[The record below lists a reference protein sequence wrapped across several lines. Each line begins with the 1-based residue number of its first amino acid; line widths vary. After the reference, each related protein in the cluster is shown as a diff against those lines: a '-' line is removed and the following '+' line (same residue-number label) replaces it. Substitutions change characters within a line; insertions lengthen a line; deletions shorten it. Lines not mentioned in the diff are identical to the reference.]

1 MQDGYAGDVGDF
13 GKYGLLRW
21 LCRTDEHAP
30 ALQLG
35 VLWYLFDGKDTSP
48 DGGHT
53 QYLDLG
59 CGAGPSPQER
69 LLADCDPDLF
79 KKMRQVVRGGNRSV
93 AAVENSGAL
102 PEGTALYNTPLNF
115 DHTARSERSE
125 ERRKWLDAGLRCIKD
140 ADLVFA
146 DPDNGLEIAS
156 RGRLSL
162 KGPKYVY
169 YDDLLR
175 CWELGKSLVVYHH
188 LGRKGDA
195 QEQIA
200 RRSGELRH
208 RLRGAKPIALRFRR
222 RTSRVY
228 FVLAQPR
235 HASRLTR
242 RIEVF
247 LASSWGGANPP
258 HFDRVGS

>member
-1 MQDGYAGDVGDF
+1 MGDVGDF
-13 GKYGLLRW
+13 GKYGLLRR
-21 LCRTDEHAP
+21 LCRADEHGA
-30 ALQLG
+30 ALHLG
-35 VLWYLFDGKDTSP
+35 VLWYRFDGKDTSQ

-69 LLADCDPDLF
+69 LLAHCDPDLF
-79 KKMRQVVRGGNRSV
+79 GKMREVVGGKKRCV
-93 AAVENSGAL
+93 VAVEKSGAL
-102 PEGTALYNTPLNF
+102 PEDTVFYNTPLNF
-115 DHTARSERSE
+115 DRTARRERLE
-125 ERRKWLDAGLRCIKD
+125 ERLKWLDAGLCCIKD
-140 ADLVFA
+140 TDLVFA

-162 KGPKYVY
+162 KGPKYAY

-175 CWELGKSLVVYHH
+175 CWDLGKSLVVYHH

-195 QEQIA
+195 QEQVA
-200 RRSGELRH
+200 SRGGELRH
-208 RLRGAKPIALRFRR
+208 RLRGAEPIALRFRR

-228 FVLAQPR
+228 FVLPQPR

-242 RIEVF
+242 RIETF

-258 HFDRVGS
+258 HFDRLGS